1 MNGGRNMENE
11 ELVGLVEA
19 LLFASGREVSLNTL
33 SDILDV
39 DKKEIKNAL
48 EVLKQNLIDRK
59 SGIQLIQMNE
69 SYQLATLEKYY
80 SYICKLLDNRPKP
93 NLSPAALEVLSIIA
107 YNQNSTRAEIEKIR
121 GVSSDSALN
130 KLLEYNLVE
139 EAGKSDLPGRPM
151 MYKTTNEFLKTF
163 GYTKLEDLPPLPTFE
178 EATKE
183 VKEEDQLIEES

>member
-1 MNGGRNMENE
+1 MENE

-163 GYTKLEDLPPLPTFE
+163 GYIKLEDLPPLPTFE